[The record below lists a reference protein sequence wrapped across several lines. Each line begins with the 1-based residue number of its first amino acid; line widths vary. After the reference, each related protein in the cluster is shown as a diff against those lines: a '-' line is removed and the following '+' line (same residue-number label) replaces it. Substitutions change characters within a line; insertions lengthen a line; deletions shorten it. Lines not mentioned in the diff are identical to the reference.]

1 VIFGNFGGLA
11 VDWFRDYPVTGE
23 KMSDIQLDAQ
33 YEQLGKELGLY
44 FDPNSRPLIDKAFE
58 EQGYK
63 VDRIFNDQGNTVE
76 FPVLDAAFKFQAL
89 GLVSTDGSKPPVL
102 VLPGG
107 VATNPRSVGKEE
119 FAANKDA
126 IQDWLVNITNDSQAN
141 PQGIKPDVTG
151 VSRGGSIAQLAA
163 SEFPALI
170 GSVVTFVSTGIDEE
184 TANKFVKNGGDSN
197 QVRHY
202 ITDGDYRSLWGE
214 AFIPGTVTVG
224 TYETPLAAEAGQVDY
239 ATRKHGSGI
248 LADLSSVFTDT
259 NDPAVARI
267 RAITDKPAD
276 LSLKEISVDELN
288 QPDFTWQ
295 GNDWQTILE
304 QLQTDNPN
312 LSFFTNRESAEEAR
326 DVGASVLLDLLAPV
340 AASKNPVPPE
350 QVNQPTAGSDILLGT
365 EDGDNISGLA
375 GGDYIRGGCGDDV
388 LFGNEGGDALIGN
401 AGNDIINGGA
411 DNDVLFGGPG
421 SDVFLFG
428 DTIPFSK
435 ALLGVDR
442 INDFTAGE
450 DLIGLSK
457 AAFTNL
463 GEDFASV
470 FSTVSDDM
478 AARTSEA
485 LIVYNTSN
493 GSLSYNANGNKAG
506 FGDGGQFATLFEQPA
521 LSANDF
527 VLV

>member
-1 VIFGNFGGLA
+1 
-11 VDWFRDYPVTGE
+11 
-23 KMSDIQLDAQ
+23 MSDTQLDAQ
-33 YEQLGKELGLY
+33 YEQLGKELDFY
-44 FDPNSRPLIDKAFE
+44 FNPTYRASIDKVFE

-76 FPVLDAAFKFQAL
+76 FPVLDAGFKFQAL
-89 GLVSTDGSKPPVL
+89 GLASIDGSKPPVL

-107 VATNPRSVGKEE
+107 KAVNPRSVGKEE

-126 IQDWLVNITNDSQAN
+126 IQDWLVNIANDPQAN

-170 GSVVTFVSTGIDEE
+170 GSVVTFVSAGIDEE
-184 TANKFVKNGGDSN
+184 TANKFVENGGDPS

-202 ITDGDYRSLWGE
+202 ITDGDYRSLVGE

-224 TYETPLAAEAGQVDY
+224 TYETPLVAEAGQIDY

-248 LADLSSVFTDT
+248 LADLSSILTDT
-259 NDPAVARI
+259 NNPNAARF

-295 GNDWQTILE
+295 GNDWQKILE
-304 QLQTDNPN
+304 QLQTNNPN
-312 LSFFTNRESAEEAR
+312 LSFFTNREGAEEAR
-326 DVGASVLLDLLAPV
+326 DVVAGEFLEALAPA
-340 AASKNPVPPE
+340 AASNNPVPPE
-350 QVNQPTAGSDILLGT
+350 QVNQPTVGVDILFGT

-375 GGDYIRGGCGDDV
+375 GSDYIRGGCGDDI
-388 LFGNEGGDALIGN
+388 LFGNEGGDYIIGN
-401 AGNDIINGGA
+401 AGNDILNGGA
-411 DNDVLFGGPG
+411 DNDILFAGPG
-421 SDVFLFG
+421 SDLFLFG
-428 DTIPFSK
+428 DATPFSK

-442 INDFTAGE
+442 VNDYTHGE

-463 GEDFASV
+463 GEDFASA
-470 FSTVSDDM
+470 FGTVSDDM
-478 AARTSEA
+478 AAKTSEA

-493 GSLSYNANGNKAG
+493 GRLYYNANGDKAG
-506 FGDGGQFATLFEQPA
+506 FGEGEQFATFLEQPT
-521 LSANDF
+521 LSAENF
-527 VLV
+527 TLV

>member
-1 VIFGNFGGLA
+1 
-11 VDWFRDYPVTGE
+11 
-23 KMSDIQLDAQ
+23 MSDTQLDAQ
-33 YEQLGKELGLY
+33 YEQLGKELDFY
-44 FDPNSRPLIDKAFE
+44 FDPTRRASIDKVFE

-76 FPVLDAAFKFQAL
+76 FPVLGAGFKFQAL
-89 GLVSTDGSKPPVL
+89 GLVSIDGSKPPVL

-107 VATNPRSVGKEE
+107 TAVNPRSVGKEE

-126 IQDWLVNITNDSQAN
+126 IQDWLVNIANDPQAN

-170 GSVVTFVSTGIDEE
+170 GSVVTFVSTAIDKE
-184 TANKFVKNGGDSN
+184 TANKFVENGGDSN

-224 TYETPLAAEAGQVDY
+224 TYETPLTAEAGQVDY
-239 ATRKHGSGI
+239 ATRKHSSGI
-248 LADLSSVFTDT
+248 LADLSSIFTDT
-259 NDPAVARI
+259 SDPAIAGF
-267 RAITDKPAD
+267 RAATDKPAD

-304 QLQTDNPN
+304 QLQTNNPT
-312 LSFFTNRESAEEAR
+312 LSFFTNREGAEEAR
-326 DVGASVLLDLLAPV
+326 DVGASIILDLLAP
-340 AASKNPVPPE
+340 ASNNPVPPE
-350 QVNQPTAGSDILLGT
+350 QVSQPTVGNDILFGT

-375 GGDYIRGGCGDDV
+375 GSDYIRGGCGDDI
-388 LFGNEGGDALIGN
+388 LFGNESSDALIGN
-401 AGNDIINGGA
+401 AGNDTLNGGA
-411 DNDVLFGGPG
+411 DNDILFGGPG
-421 SDVFLFG
+421 SDLFVFG

-442 INDFTAGE
+442 INDFTPGE

-478 AARTSEA
+478 AATTSEA

-493 GSLSYNANGNKAG
+493 GRLSYNANGDKAG
-506 FGDGGQFATLFEQPA
+506 FGEGGQFATLFEQPT
-521 LSANDF
+521 LSAENF
-527 VLV
+527 ILV